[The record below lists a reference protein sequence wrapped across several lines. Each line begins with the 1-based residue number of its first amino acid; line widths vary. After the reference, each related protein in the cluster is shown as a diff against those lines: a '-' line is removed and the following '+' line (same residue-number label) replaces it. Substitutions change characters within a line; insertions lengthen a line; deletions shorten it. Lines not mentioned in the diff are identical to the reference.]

1 MACRSREETAVV
13 VREPI
18 EEYETVRTWFE
29 DFEKNWG
36 EKPEDAS
43 SRLEVLRRFC
53 EFVGKDPD
61 TIVAECLRTVE
72 GETKISIKGRR
83 SYVRMIQE
91 FQESLE
97 GDARQKIQGG
107 NTIRSF
113 LIHNGIFLQSG
124 IQLR

>member
-1 MACRSREETAVV
+1 MV

-18 EEYETVRTWFE
+18 EQYETVRTWFE
-29 DFEKNWG
+29 DFKKNWG

-43 SRLEVLRRFC
+43 ARLDVLRRFC

-61 TIVAECLRTVE
+61 TIIGECLRTVE
-72 GETKISIKGRR
+72 GQTKISLKGRR
-83 SYVRMIQE
+83 SYVRMIEE
-91 FQESLE
+91 FQESLQ
-97 GDARQKIQGG
+97 GDARQKAQGG